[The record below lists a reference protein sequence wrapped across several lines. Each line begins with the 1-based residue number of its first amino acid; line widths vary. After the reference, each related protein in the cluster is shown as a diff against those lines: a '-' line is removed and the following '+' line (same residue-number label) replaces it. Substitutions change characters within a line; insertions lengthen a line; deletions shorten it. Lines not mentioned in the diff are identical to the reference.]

1 MAELRATPYANPL
14 TGLSNDVIQG
24 LLGYMKDKKRT
35 QQLQGLAGLLES
47 TGIPK
52 TVERAAYAESPTGL
66 LNALTNVNRANVP
79 LLKPETADALMT
91 LAPVPS
97 GANKAAMAAGRVGER
112 YAEKVVPQILERGGL
127 PAGLLQDLAQGSRS
141 QIIKTPET
149 GLLNQQLNLPKDY
162 YELNSLATQ
171 AYSDLRKAPSQE
183 AADYYKSIIK
193 ARDEAANNPSNNYT
207 PPVADVVEESYKGQ
221 HAAPTKDSGAPLWNL
236 KDTYPDDFYS
246 SNGARYY
253 GDGADEARDRMIVSQ
268 MQSMKNR
275 PDKMVTIYRAVPK
288 DVETKKALNVG
299 DWVTLDRQ
307 YAKEHGE
314 GALNGEYKIVKKS
327 VKARDLF
334 TNGDSIYEMGYDP
347 QPFIS
352 KRDLGLLE

>member
-1 MAELRATPYANPL
+1 M
-14 TGLSNDVIQG
+14 QG
-24 LLGYMKDKKRT
+24 
-35 QQLQGLAGLLES
+35 QVS
-47 TGIPK
+47 
-52 TVERAAYAESPTGL
+52 S
-66 LNALTNVNRANVP
+66 
-79 LLKPETADALMT
+79 
-91 LAPVPS
+91 
-97 GANKAAMAAGRVGER
+97 KAAATNAYKLGRRPPNMPDATLDDVYRMIDEDSS
-112 YAEKVVPQILERGGL
+112 VNMISPQMQQRIS
-127 PAGLLQDLAQGSRS
+127 P
-141 QIIKTPET
+141 TPET
-149 GLLNQQLNLPKDY
+149 GLLGQQSSLPTDY

-171 AYSDLRKAPSQE
+171 AYSDLRKSPSQE
-183 AADYYKSIIK
+183 AADYYKLIIK
-193 ARDEAANNPSNNYT
+193 ARDEAANNPSNNYA
-207 PPVADVVEESYKGQ
+207 PLVADVIEEGYKGQ

-236 KDTYPDDFYS
+236 KDIYPDDFYS

-288 DVETKKALNVG
+288 DIETKKALNVG